1 MNLHSLKPGKGAKK
15 KRKRVGRGNASGH
28 GTTATRGTK
37 GQLSTS
43 GGGKGPGF
51 EGGQL
56 PLQRRLPRLP
66 GFTNIFKTQY
76 QIVNID
82 RLNKFENNTE
92 INPDL
97 LYESR
102 IVRKKTLPVKILGDG
117 ELTKS
122 LNVKAHAFSA
132 TASESIKKAGGKAE
146 VIA

>member
-1 MNLHSLKPGKGAKK
+1 MNLHSLKPAKGSKK

-76 QIVNID
+76 QIVNVD
-82 RLNKFENNTE
+82 TLNRFDENTE
-92 INPDL
+92 VDPVV
-97 LYESR
+97 LYEKR
-102 IVRKKTLPVKILGDG
+102 IVRKKNLPVKILGEG
-117 ELTKS
+117 ELKKS
-122 LNVKAHAFSA
+122 LTVKAHAFSNS
-132 TASESIKKAGGKAE
+132 ASEAITKAGGKVE
-146 VIA
+146 IIA